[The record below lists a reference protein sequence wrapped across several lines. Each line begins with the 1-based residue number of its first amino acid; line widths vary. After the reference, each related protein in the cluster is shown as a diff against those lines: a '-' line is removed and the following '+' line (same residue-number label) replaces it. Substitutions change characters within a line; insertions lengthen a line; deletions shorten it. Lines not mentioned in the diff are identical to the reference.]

1 MISAIKSSDFAL
13 MTVSTSLAARADNVV
28 NVRKNARVD
37 EV

>member
-1 MISAIKSSDFAL
+1 MISAIKSSDSAL
-13 MTVSTSLAARADNVV
+13 MTVSSSLVARADDVV